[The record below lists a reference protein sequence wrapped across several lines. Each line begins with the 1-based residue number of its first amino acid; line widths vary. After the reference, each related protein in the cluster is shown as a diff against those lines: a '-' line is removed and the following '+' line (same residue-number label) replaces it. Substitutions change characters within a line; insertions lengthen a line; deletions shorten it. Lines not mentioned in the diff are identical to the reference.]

1 MRTITGEIILP
12 EKTPAVN
19 AGQVIIEVRDISLAD
34 VPSQLIAE
42 KRLDNVALKP
52 HGRINFSILVPEVEA
67 NRTLTLRV
75 HISLDGSGRM
85 KSGDLLTTA
94 TYPIPNTGTPAP
106 LEVPVVVI

>member
-12 EKTPAVN
+12 EKTPPVN
-19 AGQVIIEVRDISLAD
+19 AGQVIIEVRDISLTD

-42 KRLDNVALKP
+42 KRLDNVTLKP
-52 HGRINFSILVPEVEA
+52 HGQIDFSILVPEVEA

-75 HISLDGSGRM
+75 HISLDGSGRV

-94 TYPIPNTGTPAP
+94 IYPIPNTGTPAP
-106 LEVPVVVI
+106 LEVAVTVI

>member
-1 MRTITGEIILP
+1 MRTVRGEIILP

-42 KRLDNVALKP
+42 KRLDNVALRP
-52 HGRINFSILVPEVEA
+52 HGRINFSIPVPEVEG

-75 HISLDGSGRM
+75 HVSLDGSGRA

-94 TYPIPNTGTPAP
+94 IYPLPNTGTPLP
-106 LEVPVVVI
+106 LQVSVVVI